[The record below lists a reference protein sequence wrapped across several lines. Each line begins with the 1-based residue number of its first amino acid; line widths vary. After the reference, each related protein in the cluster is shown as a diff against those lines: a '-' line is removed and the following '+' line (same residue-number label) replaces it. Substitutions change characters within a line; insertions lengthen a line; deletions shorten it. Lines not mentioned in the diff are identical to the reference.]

1 VLFAPGSDFG
11 GKSDFCFLSL
21 FLFSGSEEFF
31 CRGFSFVFFQDC
43 KEVLIS
49 RLIGC
54 TVLTGQLLPDLV
66 HKPSFKSVFSCSRG
80 KRTTSLQLAPLSPF
94 SFSSLIFLT
103 GGSQS
108 IYRNFDPLTS
118 ETAIASKQGTVNPCG
133 GSHWGE
139 VGVCAESGEKHPV
152 C

>member
-1 VLFAPGSDFG
+1 LRLDRTSAENPISGFCRC
-11 GKSDFCFLSL
+11 FCFPGVKSSRVLL
-21 FLFSGSEEFF
+21 P
-31 CRGFSFVFFQDC
+31 GFSFVFFQDC

>member
-1 VLFAPGSDFG
+1 LRLDRILAENPISV
-11 GKSDFCFLSL
+11 FCFC
-21 FLFSGSEEFF
+21 FCFSGVKSP
-31 CRGFSFVFFQDC
+31 RVLLPGFPFVFFQDC
-43 KEVLIS
+43 KEVLIF

-54 TVLTGQLLPDLV
+54 TVLTGQLLLDLV
-66 HKPSFKSVFSCSRG
+66 HKPSFKPVFSCSRG
-80 KRTTSLQLAPLSPF
+80 KRTTGLQLAPLSPF

-103 GGSQS
+103 GGTQS

-118 ETAIASKQGTVNPCG
+118 ETAIASKQGTENPCA

-139 VGVCAESGEKHPV
+139 VGVCAESGEKHSV

>member
-1 VLFAPGSDFG
+1 LLLLFCPAAIR
-11 GKSDFCFLSL
+11 
-21 FLFSGSEEFF
+21 FF
-31 CRGFSFVFFQDC
+31 CSAINSWMSRRSQPSQPASQPAGRGEEAAVC
-43 KEVLIS
+43 NRE
-49 RLIGC
+49 
-54 TVLTGQLLPDLV
+54 LLPDLV

-118 ETAIASKQGTVNPCG
+118 ETAIASKQGTENPCG